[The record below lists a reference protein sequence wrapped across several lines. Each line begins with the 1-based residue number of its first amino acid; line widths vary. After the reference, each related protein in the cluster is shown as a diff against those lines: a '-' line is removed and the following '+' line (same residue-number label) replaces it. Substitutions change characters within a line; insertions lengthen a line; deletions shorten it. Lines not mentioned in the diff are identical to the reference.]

1 MSEGSNAKPE
11 EPDEPDE
18 QEGRGD
24 GAGSESAPQTG
35 RVLSAE
41 WLASAAD
48 RSGWPT
54 GGLPEVAFLGRSNVG
69 KSSLLNK
76 LVNRR
81 GLARTSSTP
90 GKTRLLHFFTVKRT
104 TRDVV
109 FVDLPGYGYAKVAM
123 AERKRWRGMIESY
136 LGAREELR
144 AAVLLQDVR
153 RDFSEDE
160 ELLVAW
166 LAERSIPVLVALT
179 KVDKLN
185 QKQRAARL
193 RALRGALP
201 VQADWWI
208 ETSATKGRGLDLLWR
223 RLEPLL

>member
-1 MSEGSNAKPE
+1 MGEGPSVEGEGEAEGSI
-11 EPDEPDE
+11 
-18 QEGRGD
+18 
-24 GAGSESAPQTG
+24 APVG
-35 RVLSAE
+35 RVLSSE

-48 RSGWPT
+48 RSGWPS
-54 GGLPEVAFLGRSNVG
+54 GGVPEVAFLGRSNVG

-76 LVNRR
+76 LVRRR
-81 GLARTSSTP
+81 GLARTSGTP

-104 TRDVV
+104 TKDVV

-123 AERKRWRGMIESY
+123 AERKRWRNMIESY

-153 RDFSEDE
+153 RDITEDE

-166 LAERSIPVLVALT
+166 LAERQVPVLIALT
-179 KVDKLN
+179 KIDKLN

-193 RALRGALP
+193 RALRGSLP
-201 VQADWWI
+201 VQADWWV
-208 ETSATKGRGLDLLWR
+208 ETSATKGQGLDQLWR